1 MPSNKTQHTLA
12 VFLYTTSILTSAFLL
27 FYLQPLIA
35 KMLLPYLGGSPAVW
49 NICMVFFQ
57 ALLLAGYAYA
67 HILPAVVGVRRHA
80 VIHLAL
86 ILAAALSLP
95 FGISASA
102 VDSLST
108 GPSPYAW
115 LLATLLGTVGLPFF
129 AVSTNGPLLQKWFS
143 LTPHPRA
150 QDPYFLYSAS
160 NLGSLLA
167 LLGYP
172 LLLEPG
178 LGLRR
183 QAGLWAV
190 LFAVLV
196 VTIFA
201 CAVVLWRSGKPEPD
215 AADASDAATGVDS
228 RPVNAAR
235 RLWWVTLAFVPSSL
249 MLGVTSYLTTDLTPI
264 PLLWVLPLALY
275 LLTFVLAFSGR
286 QFKQRRAVHR
296 FALPLLAGG
305 VVFTLAVE
313 LNRPLWFLMLLHLL
327 FFFVAAL
334 FCHLRLADDRPGANR
349 LTEFYLWLAV
359 GGVLGGLF
367 NALAAPLLFSRVIE
381 YPLVIVLVCLLLPHG
396 RLGEGETHSR
406 PLDFLAP
413 LAVGL
418 FACGASFLVQRQG
431 GVKAWFL
438 LAFLISVA
446 VAYLLVERPH
456 RFALTLGAVLLAGG
470 LMPWDANE
478 TLRTERNFFGVLR
491 VLANRDTD
499 TTLLLHGSTLHG
511 SQYSAPD
518 LRCEPTTYYHRQGPL
533 GAIFEQYKMRPAS
546 PNVAVIGLGSGA
558 TAAYAS
564 AEQHWTFY
572 EIDPAVIRIARD
584 EGFFHYLND
593 CAASPPS
600 HVVGDARLRIAEAPE
615 GFYGLIVVDAFSS
628 DAIPVHLLTREAL
641 RLYMSKL
648 AHGGTLAMH
657 VTNRHLNLVPVLSTI
672 ARAENLQCLTKFDN
686 FKVGGGGRVVSRW
699 VAISRTPE
707 AVENLRADQGWHKQ
721 EVYEEKYLWTDDYSN
736 VFSVYNW

>member
-1 MPSNKTQHTLA
+1 MPSLKARHTLT
-12 VFLYTTSILTSAFLL
+12 VFLYTASILTSAFLL

-80 VIHLAL
+80 LIHVAL

-95 FGISASA
+95 FGISAAA
-102 VDSLST
+102 VESLSSS
-108 GPSPYAW
+108 PSPYVW
-115 LLATLLGTVGLPFF
+115 LLATLFGTVGLPFF

-150 QDPYFLYSAS
+150 RDPYFLYSAS

-183 QAGLWAV
+183 QAGLWTV

-196 VTIFA
+196 VSIFA
-201 CAVVLWRSGKPEPD
+201 CAVMLWRSGKPVPD
-215 AADASDAATGVDS
+215 SDVTDIAAGGDS

-235 RLWWVTLAFVPSSL
+235 RVWWVTLAFVPSSL

-275 LLTFVLAFSGR
+275 LFTFVLAFSGGRFR
-286 QFKQRRAVHR
+286 QRKAVQRY
-296 FALPLLAGG
+296 ALPILAGG
-305 VVFTLAVE
+305 VVFTLVMDM
-313 LNRPLWFLMLLHLL
+313 NRPLWFLMLLHLL

-334 FCHLRLADDRPGANR
+334 FCHLRLADDRPEANR

-381 YPLVIVLVCLLLPHG
+381 YPLVIILVCLLRP
-396 RLGEGETHSR
+396 HSR
-406 PLDFLAP
+406 PDEDKASSRLLDFVAP
-413 LAVGL
+413 VVLGL
-418 FACGASFLVQRQG
+418 CAGGATFLIQRQG
-431 GVKAWFL
+431 GGGQWLF
-438 LAFLISVA
+438 LAFFIVLV
-446 VAYLLVERPH
+446 VAYLLVERPT
-456 RFALTLGAVLLAGG
+456 RFALSLGAVLLAGG
-470 LMPWDANE
+470 LVPRGARE

-491 VLANRDTD
+491 VVANHDTD
-499 TTLLLHGSTLHG
+499 TTLLFHGSTLHG
-511 SQYSAPD
+511 AQFADPN
-518 LRCEPTTYYHRQGPL
+518 LRCEPTTYYHRLGPL
-533 GAIFEQYKMRPAS
+533 GAIFENYKLRPAS
-546 PNVAVIGLGSGA
+546 PNVAVIGLGAGT
-558 TAAYAS
+558 TAAYA
-564 AEQHWTFY
+564 AAGQNWTYY
-572 EIDPAVIRIARD
+572 EIDQAVIRIARD
-584 EGFFHYLND
+584 EGFFHYLKD

-628 DAIPVHLLTREAL
+628 DAIPVHLMTREAL

-648 AHGGTLAMH
+648 APDGTLAMH
-657 VTNRHLNLVPVLSTI
+657 VTNRHLDLVPVLSSI
-672 ARAENLQCLTKFDN
+672 ARVENLQCLAKLDKF
-686 FKVGGGGRVVSRW
+686 KEGGGGRAVSRW

-707 AVENLRADQGWHKQ
+707 VLESLKADQGWQRQ
-721 EVYEEKYLWTDDYSN
+721 EVYEDQYLWTDDYSN
-736 VFSVYNW
+736 VFSVYKW